1 MNILELDKEG
11 TLWLVV
17 MGTLAVPRTQ
27 HSEEGTL
34 AEVDALPVSTEEY
47 DMAVLVGVEMERKAL
62 ALQRRGGRVGRSCV
76 GEG

>member
-34 AEVDALPVSTEEY
+34 AEVDTLPGEY
-47 DMAVLVGVEMERKAL
+47 DMAVLAGVEMDRWAL
-62 ALQRRGGRVGRSCV
+62 ALQERGQGG
-76 GEG
+76 